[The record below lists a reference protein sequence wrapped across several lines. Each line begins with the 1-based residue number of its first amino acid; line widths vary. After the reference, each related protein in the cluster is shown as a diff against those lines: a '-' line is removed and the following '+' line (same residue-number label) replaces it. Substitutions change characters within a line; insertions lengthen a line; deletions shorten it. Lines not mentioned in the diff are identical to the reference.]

1 MDGELRPA
9 VVSAGNA
16 RLRKSRSIFFYRVQY
31 GFGKTLAGEGGM
43 GRQGVVFS
51 PILISLPRPSSSA
64 RNLHDYDRF
73 YSSSELVKTQPLVAD
88 SATSTK

>member
-1 MDGELRPA
+1 
-9 VVSAGNA
+9 
-16 RLRKSRSIFFYRVQY
+16 
-31 GFGKTLAGEGGM
+31 M